1 MSNTNTQSVEK
12 ISVEK
17 EASCASNK
25 CLISRRGFLLGSGA
39 AAAST
44 MMITLFPGTA
54 KARKVEAEVARYP
67 RKKIGNIK
75 RLKQDKPVAF
85 NYPDNGKHS
94 DMILVKTGTKC
105 GGGVGPQQDTVAFS
119 TFCSHQGGPLEDTYN
134 KKYKSLGQCP
144 FHLSTYDVT
153 RHGMIISG
161 QAYESLPQAI
171 LEVDKRGDIYAV
183 GIMGLLFGRYDNLK
197 A

>member
-1 MSNTNTQSVEK
+1 MSNTNLQSVGK
-12 ISVEK
+12 ISAEK
-17 EASCASNK
+17 KASCVSNK

-54 KARKVEAEVARYP
+54 NARRTKAQVARYP

-75 RLKQDKPVAF
+75 RLRQDKPVAF
-85 NYPDNGKHS
+85 HYPDNGQYS
-94 DMILVKTGTKC
+94 DMMLVKTGVKC
-105 GGGVGPQQDTVAFS
+105 GGGVGSNQDVVGFS
-119 TFCSHQGGPLEDTYN
+119 TFCSHQGGPLEGTYN

-144 FHLSTYDVT
+144 FHLSTYDLT